1 MARQG
6 LRMSTHRGAR
16 IRYVGIHGRADGP
29 QGHIIRQLRDG
40 YLRVRWDDRR
50 VEDVHPEDVQPIG
63 ARVTDA

>member
-1 MARQG
+1 MASQG

-16 IRYVGIHGRADGP
+16 IRYVGIHGRETGP
-29 QGHIIRQLRDG
+29 CGKVIRQLRCGDV
-40 YLRVRWDDRR
+40 RVRWDDRR